1 MGFLTVETVVDD
13 NVMGQDNPYH
23 GAYMNEQNAPGPSR
37 TPAIPDQLI
46 QIAHEQEGGAERV
59 ISQMEVVQNSFEE
72 IQVLAR
78 DCQEILKRIVPPSDD
93 LTNLID
99 KMESIALHADN
110 GTYNVQ
116 GVYDLF
122 QYQDIVR
129 QKLEK
134 VGHRL
139 IDVSEYIL
147 KNLQP
152 MAQETFAAASSG
164 RDILE
169 RAVQEADQVKPE
181 ADAIIAEFFS
191 KLRAAKQG

>member
-1 MGFLTVETVVDD
+1 MTDTHDS
-13 NVMGQDNPYH
+13 
-23 GAYMNEQNAPGPSR
+23 GPSR

-78 DCQEILKRIVPPSDD
+78 DCQEILRRLVPPSPD

-99 KMESIALHADN
+99 KMEQIGLHADN

-147 KNLQP
+147 KNLHP
-152 MAQETFAAASSG
+152 LAETMASASSG
-164 RDILE
+164 RDILD
-169 RAVQEADQVKPE
+169 RKVQEADQVKPE
-181 ADAIIAEFFS
+181 ADAIIAEFFA
-191 KLRAAKQG
+191 KLRASKTP

>member
-1 MGFLTVETVVDD
+1 MPDTKPSKRPETS
-13 NVMGQDNPYH
+13 P
-23 GAYMNEQNAPGPSR
+23 
-37 TPAIPDQLI
+37 IPDQLI
-46 QIAHEQEGGAERV
+46 QIAHEQEGGAERI

-72 IQVLAR
+72 IQSLTKDCQNVLAR
-78 DCQEILKRIVPPSDD
+78 LMPPSEDRDD
-93 LTNLID
+93 LIA

-116 GVYDLF
+116 GVFDLF

-147 KNLQP
+147 SNLNP
-152 MAQETFAAASSG
+152 AMLETRNSASSG

-169 RAVQEADQVKPE
+169 RKPQDADLVKPE
-181 ADAIIAEFFS
+181 TDAVIAEFFS
-191 KLRAAKQG
+191 KLRAQKAGQ

>member
-1 MGFLTVETVVDD
+1 MSESKS
-13 NVMGQDNPYH
+13 
-23 GAYMNEQNAPGPSR
+23 SR
-37 TPAIPDQLI
+37 QQSNSPIPDQLI
-46 QIAHEQEGGAERV
+46 QIAQEQEGGAERI

-72 IQVLAR
+72 IQALTKECQEVLAR
-78 DCQEILKRIVPPSDD
+78 LLPPSDERQD
-93 LTNLID
+93 LIT

-147 KNLQP
+147 FNLNP
-152 MAQETFAAASSG
+152 AAVETRNHASSG

-169 RAVQEADQVKPE
+169 RRPQDADLVKPE
-181 ADAIIAEFFS
+181 TDEVIAEFFS
-191 KLRAAKQG
+191 KLRASKGLK

>member
-1 MGFLTVETVVDD
+1 MSESESSKR
-13 NVMGQDNPYH
+13 QS
-23 GAYMNEQNAPGPSR
+23 NAP
-37 TPAIPDQLI
+37 IPDQLI
-46 QIAHEQEGGAERV
+46 QIAQEQEGGAERI

-72 IQVLAR
+72 IQNLTKE
-78 DCQEILKRIVPPSDD
+78 CQEVLSRLLPPSSERED
-93 LTNLID
+93 LIR

-147 KNLQP
+147 FNLNP
-152 MAQETFAAASSG
+152 AAVETRTHASSG

-169 RAVQEADQVKPE
+169 RRPQDADLVKPE
-181 ADAIIAEFFS
+181 TDEVIAEFFS
-191 KLRAAKQG
+191 KLRASKLPK

>member
-1 MGFLTVETVVDD
+1 MSESESSKRQA
-13 NVMGQDNPYH
+13 NSP
-23 GAYMNEQNAPGPSR
+23 
-37 TPAIPDQLI
+37 IPDQLI
-46 QIAHEQEGGAERV
+46 QIAQEQEGGAER
-59 ISQMEVVQNSFEE
+59 IIFQMEVVQNSFEE
-72 IQVLAR
+72 IQNLTKE
-78 DCQEILKRIVPPSDD
+78 CQEILSRLLPPSAERQD
-93 LTNLID
+93 LID

-116 GVYDLF
+116 GAYDLF

-147 KNLQP
+147 FNLNP
-152 MAQETFAAASSG
+152 AAVETRNHASSG

-169 RAVQEADQVKPE
+169 RRPQEADLVKPE
-181 ADAIIAEFFS
+181 TDEVIAEFFS
-191 KLRAAKQG
+191 KLRASKPAK

>member
-1 MGFLTVETVVDD
+1 MSET
-13 NVMGQDNPYH
+13 NP
-23 GAYMNEQNAPGPSR
+23 PSQPR

-78 DCQEILKRIVPPSDD
+78 DCQEILKRLVPPSED
-93 LTNLID
+93 LQNLVD

-110 GTYNVQ
+110 GTYNCQ

-152 MAQETFAAASSG
+152 MAQETLISASSG
-164 RDILE
+164 RDILD
-169 RAVQEADQVKPE
+169 RQGQSPDLVKPE

-191 KLRAAKQG
+191 KLRAAK

>member
-1 MGFLTVETVVDD
+1 MAEP
-13 NVMGQDNPYH
+13 QRK
-23 GAYMNEQNAPGPSR
+23 PGEHQQ
-37 TPAIPDQLI
+37 AIPDQLI

-59 ISQMEVVQNSFEE
+59 ISQIEVAQNSLEE
-72 IQVLAR
+72 IQNLTKE
-78 DCQEILKRIVPPSDD
+78 CQEIIARIVPPSPE
-93 LTNLID
+93 LEELISKLED
-99 KMESIALHADN
+99 ITTHADN
-110 GTYNVQ
+110 GIYNIQ

-147 KNLQP
+147 NNLSP
-152 MAQETFAAASSG
+152 MKESTRHSPSG

-169 RAVQEADQVKPE
+169 REAQTADQVKDE
-181 ADAIIAEFFS
+181 TDAVIAEFFS
-191 KLRAAKQG
+191 KLRSSKPPQ

>member
-1 MGFLTVETVVDD
+1 MTDSSSSS
-13 NVMGQDNPYH
+13 
-23 GAYMNEQNAPGPSR
+23 QNRTPESR

-72 IQVLAR
+72 IQILAR
-78 DCQEILKRIVPPSDD
+78 DIQEILTRIVPPSDD
-93 LTNLID
+93 LALLVE
-99 KMESIALHADN
+99 KMESILLHADN

-152 MAQETFAAASSG
+152 IEQETKSSASSG

-169 RAVQEADQVKPE
+169 RKGQEADQVKPE

-191 KLRAAKQG
+191 KLRASKQP

>member
-1 MGFLTVETVVDD
+1 MSESKS
-13 NVMGQDNPYH
+13 
-23 GAYMNEQNAPGPSR
+23 SR
-37 TPAIPDQLI
+37 QQSNSPIPDQLI
-46 QIAHEQEGGAERV
+46 QIAQEQEGGAERI

-72 IQVLAR
+72 IQNLTKDCQDVLAR
-78 DCQEILKRIVPPSDD
+78 LLPPSDERQA
-93 LTNLID
+93 LIA

-147 KNLQP
+147 FNLNP
-152 MAQETFAAASSG
+152 AAVETRTHASSG

-169 RAVQEADQVKPE
+169 RRPQDADLVKPE
-181 ADAIIAEFFS
+181 TDEVIAEFFS
-191 KLRAAKQG
+191 KLRASKGLK